1 MKVGKLV
8 VTEGELG
15 FEDHSCV
22 ISQVDDSIPLNL
34 IANYQNP
41 CIVEAIQYFHSIF
54 QISCRFFS
62 SITSTIQ
69 PKITIELRQLGWKS
83 L

>member
-1 MKVGKLV
+1 MEVVILV

-15 FEDHSCV
+15 FEDHCYL

-41 CIVEAIQYFHSIF
+41 CIVEAIQ
-54 QISCRFFS
+54 
-62 SITSTIQ
+62 
-69 PKITIELRQLGWKS
+69 
-83 L
+83 